1 MHYKIAYDGWLK
13 VYKRQIGNKTYDI
26 LEDYD
31 AVACLVINEFNEVL
45 LVKQFRPST
54 MSETLE
60 IPAGSMDVENEN
72 AAVCLSRELKE
83 EANLDIRSEDL
94 QPILTYKPN
103 LGFSNAKM
111 HVFMAQVEKNRVT
124 YEKINPDEDVY
135 QIVWLGL
142 NELESHIS
150 EGRIQDVKT
159 IMVYWYLK
167 ANKIS

>member
-1 MHYKIAYDGWLK
+1 MNYKIAYDGWLK

-31 AVACLVINEFNEVL
+31 AVASLIINEFDEVL

-54 MSETLE
+54 MRETLE
-60 IPAGSMDVENEN
+60 IPAGTMDVDSEN
-72 AAVCLSRELKE
+72 AAACLARELKE
-83 EANLDIRSEDL
+83 EANLDILPEDL

-111 HVFMAQVEKNRVT
+111 HVFMAQVSKDQVNHENV
-124 YEKINPDEDVY
+124 EDEDVFK
-135 QIVWLGL
+135 IVWMDL
-142 NELESHIS
+142 NELELHIS

-167 ANKIS
+167 ANQIS

>member
-1 MHYKIAYDGWLK
+1 
-13 VYKRQIGNKTYDI
+13 
-26 LEDYD
+26 
-31 AVACLVINEFNEVL
+31 
-45 LVKQFRPST
+45 

-72 AAVCLSRELKE
+72 AAACLSRELKE
-83 EANLDIRSEDL
+83 EANLDIRPEDL

-111 HVFMAQVEKNRVT
+111 HVFMTQVSKNRVT

-135 QIVWLGL
+135 QIVWMGL

-150 EGRIQDVKT
+150 AGRIQDVKT
-159 IMVYWYLK
+159 IMAYWYLK
-167 ANKIS
+167 ANQIA